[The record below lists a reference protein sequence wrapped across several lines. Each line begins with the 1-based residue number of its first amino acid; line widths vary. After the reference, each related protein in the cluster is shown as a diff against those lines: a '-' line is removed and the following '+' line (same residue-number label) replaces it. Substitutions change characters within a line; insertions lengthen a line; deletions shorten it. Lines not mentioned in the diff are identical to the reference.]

1 MYATNAKPVRE
12 PEHGA
17 SSLPSLAPEPAQ
29 TPLEQQLRGRPT
41 ASVGP
46 LDAFHAARRHF
57 LHGERVDMGELATEL
72 GVNRATLYRWVG
84 SRDQLLGEIMW
95 SMAERGIEQAREE
108 ASGTGVEWFMSAYR
122 TFGALT
128 SGSEPLRRFVE
139 REPEAA
145 LRVMTSKRSRQQR
158 RVIAAWRDILKEGER
173 EHGLKLRLDPT
184 TLAYVLVRIGES
196 FLWTDLIT
204 GEEPDLSKADGVAR
218 VLLS

>member
-1 MYATNAKPVRE
+1 
-12 PEHGA
+12 
-17 SSLPSLAPEPAQ
+17 
-29 TPLEQQLRGRPT
+29 
-41 ASVGP
+41 VGP